1 MIELRHIGKDIIN
14 TRVTRILH
22 NISFE
27 VGDGEFICLGGKS
40 GSGKSTL
47 LYIMSGLDEP
57 SHGEVLYNGKNLHR
71 LSRRD
76 LDRFRNEKMGFIFQF
91 HYLIAELNCLDN
103 VLLPA
108 VKAKIHRQKRSFAQA
123 LLAQVGLQGKEDRRP
138 SELSG
143 GERQRVAIA
152 RALIMEPEIIFAD
165 EPTGSLDSSNG
176 EVVMDIL
183 RDVNRKRQATV
194 VLVTHDQDFAAYA
207 ERQIVL
213 MDGRMLDAP
222 KRDLP

>member
-1 MIELRHIGKDIIN
+1 MIELRHIGKDIVN
-14 TRVTRILH
+14 TRVTNILRD
-22 NISFE
+22 ISFR
-27 VGDGEFICLGGKS
+27 VDDGEFICLGGKS

-47 LYIMSGLDEP
+47 LYVMSGLDEP
-57 SHGEVLYNGKNLHR
+57 TRGEVLYNGENLHR
-71 LSRRD
+71 LSRRS
-76 LDRFRNEKMGFIFQF
+76 LDQFRNEKMGFIFQF

-103 VLLPA
+103 ILLPA
-108 VKAKIHRQKRSFAQA
+108 VKAKLQRKKRDFAES
-123 LLAQVGLQGKEDRRP
+123 LLAQVGLKGKEDRRP

-176 EVVMDIL
+176 EIVMEIL
-183 RDVNRKRQATV
+183 REVNRQRKATV
-194 VLVTHDQDFAAYA
+194 ILVTHDQDFAAYA

-213 MDGRMLDAP
+213 VDGQ
-222 KRDLP
+222 KVES